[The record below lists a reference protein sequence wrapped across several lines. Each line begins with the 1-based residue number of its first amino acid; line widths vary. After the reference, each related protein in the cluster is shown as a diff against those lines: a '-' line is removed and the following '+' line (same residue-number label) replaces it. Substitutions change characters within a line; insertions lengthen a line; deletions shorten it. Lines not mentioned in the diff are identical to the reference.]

1 MKLALPLLLDLSFL
15 FVWDAG
21 NLLSSKEINLTN
33 SHSQNQNLPKD
44 HLWCI
49 FVLFFALVCFCKRLD
64 SIKTNNG
71 QFTRQWT
78 SKPWTTYIQ
87 KNFSTMSC
95 FLVGKSLSLS
105 KNDGFIMVVL
115 QQQKHTFYILVILKA
130 TKPQALL

>member
-21 NLLSSKEINLTN
+21 SLLSSKEINLTK
-33 SHSQNQNLPKD
+33 SHTQNQNLPKD